1 MISMCMTIETKGG
14 ILPSTRNPLMTTAE
28 AKQLQITI
36 EGLIIQ
42 PIRPFYQQIFPTLE
56 TISKLI
62 IKTDQI
68 TATSK
73 PDSSRV

>member
-1 MISMCMTIETKGG
+1 MCMTIETKGG
-14 ILPSTRNPLMTTAE
+14 ILPSTRNPLMNTAE

-36 EGLIIQ
+36 EGLVIQ
-42 PIRPFYQQIFPTLE
+42 QIRPFYQQIFPTLE